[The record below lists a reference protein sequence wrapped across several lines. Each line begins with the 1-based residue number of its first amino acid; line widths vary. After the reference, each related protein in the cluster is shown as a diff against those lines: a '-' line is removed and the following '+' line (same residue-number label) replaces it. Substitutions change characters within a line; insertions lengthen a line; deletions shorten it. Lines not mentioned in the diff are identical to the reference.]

1 MTKEDFTPE
10 YWKALWGC
18 YANGGL
24 RDVAAY
30 LATLDISKF
39 DPKAPPPKT
48 QAFWDIVM
56 HNQPPEDAEMADA
69 IDALKHN
76 DAITIDD
83 VRMAAIGSFAEW
95 LNDRKNRRAIP
106 HRMEKCRYLLVRN
119 KGADDGL
126 WVITRSVRQS
136 TPRRSCPQRSGSLPL
151 KSGPE
156 GRNR

>member
-76 DAITIDD
+76 DAITIPSPSGLTTAKIG
-83 VRMAAIGSFAEW
+83 VPFRTAWKNAATSWFA
-95 LNDRKNRRAIP
+95 
-106 HRMEKCRYLLVRN
+106 
-119 KGADDGL
+119 
-126 WVITRSVRQS
+126 TRE
-136 TPRRSCPQRSGSLPL
+136 PMMDSG
-151 KSGPE
+151 
-156 GRNR
+156 